1 MLPTVGYCPISL
13 LRPPPA
19 RLGSYQC
26 WLLAGHSV
34 PLGHL
39 RIHGCTV
46 LRSIL
51 STYFE
56 CPSCFSHCCMKG
68 VHQCVHFC
76 VIYIEHGKCWWV
88 VQISLQSLLGIILP
102 LQVFT
107 LFEMELILVGA
118 LHYNLLQMELE
129 VYHYYNSWSPST
141 SATGKFR
148 VWKGLM

>member
-1 MLPTVGYCPISL
+1 MLKRFGKGKQPCLTPEHRSEPVSYTASKVDSTGGFVVGVLYNCVQIGSGCQISLLILCKALITASRRAYAMLPTVGYCPISL

-26 WLLAGHSV
+26 WLLVGHSV

-56 CPSCFSHCCMKG
+56 CPSCFSHCCIKG
-68 VHQCVHFC
+68 VH
-76 VIYIEHGKCWWV
+76 
-88 VQISLQSLLGIILP
+88 
-102 LQVFT
+102 
-107 LFEMELILVGA
+107 
-118 LHYNLLQMELE
+118 
-129 VYHYYNSWSPST
+129 
-141 SATGKFR
+141 
-148 VWKGLM
+148 